1 MSRLRC
7 NVTAE
12 DYFALFGL
20 PARQQLDAELLEK
33 TWRELAARVHPDR
46 YATASAA
53 EKRVVMQWAATIN
66 EAYQT
71 LRQPLQRARYLC
83 ERAGQALEEE
93 SNTRMEPGFLMQ
105 QMTWR
110 EQLEDASDAGDTAGL
125 AALQQE
131 IAQHAAQLEAQV
143 AQLLDEQSDAAQAAQ
158 HVREWMFVD
167 KLAHEIQAAR
177 ASAAQTRH

>member
-1 MSRLRC
+1 M
-7 NVTAE
+7 TAD

-20 PARQQLDAELLEK
+20 PAQQKLDAAALEQ

-71 LRQPLQRARYLC
+71 LRQPLLRARYLC

-105 QMTWR
+105 QMEWR
-110 EQLEDASDAGDTAGL
+110 EQLEEADAAGL
-125 AALQQE
+125 EALRQE
-131 IAQHAAQLEAQV
+131 VAQYAAQLESQV
-143 AQLLDEQSDAAQAAQ
+143 TRLLDEQGDTAQAAR

-167 KLAHEIQAAR
+167 KLTHEIQAALS
-177 ASAAQTRH
+177 SAAQTRH